1 MNEEEKEI
9 LVENLYD
16 SLPTTINLKNLLG
29 NEVFISWFL
38 PRLKLIKEIQRWP
51 HEKIYELTEIRLR
64 NFLTYLNNNSVFWS
78 TRFREYFLD
87 LHSTDIFAELFKL
100 PVINKTTLIE
110 WDDTAFISHNNAPTI
125 DYCTSGT
132 TGVPL
137 KGRIDEFDMIRNE
150 LLYVFE
156 PDVFEIQRVDELLR
170 RKFVLLIGRKSTGL
184 WSPFS
189 EYFHLDVYSAINDKK
204 TRQEI
209 YKKILGDSFICVS
222 AYSSVALE
230 LMKYAREDGV
240 ALPLIAHI
248 SGEGI
253 SSEEERFI
261 YDTTGVPITFQYNCK
276 ESGSVGE
283 KCPINIGTNLYHIY
297 RERVLLEIVDDN
309 GNQLENDKEG
319 NIILTVLDRTTMPII
334 RYLTGDRGRILS
346 RQCSCDRLSPLL
358 ELQGRKRDII
368 LLPGDDTFNV
378 LLFRALFAKE
388 IGLKNI
394 VKYQII
400 QNGLDSLQIS
410 FIPRKKISLEK
421 LKIIETILENNLKK
435 KAKINIREVAR
446 IENYQSGK
454 NKTFISLEEY
464 GKMCYV

>member
-16 SLPTTINLKNLLG
+16 LLPATINLKNLLG

-51 HEKIYELTEIRLR
+51 QEKVDKLTQIRLK
-64 NFLTYLNNNSVFWS
+64 NFLTHLNNDSVFWS
-78 TRFREYFLD
+78 ARFREYFLD
-87 LHSTDIFAELFKL
+87 IQSRDIFAELFKL
-100 PVINKTTLIE
+100 PVINKATLIE
-110 WDDTAFISHNNAPTI
+110 WGDTALILHNNAPTI

-137 KGRIDEFDMIRNE
+137 RGRIDEFDMIRNE

-156 PDVFEIQRVDELLR
+156 PDVFEIQRIGELLR

-189 EYFHLDVYSAINDKK
+189 EYFPLDVYSAISNKK

-209 YKKILGDSFICVS
+209 YNKILDNSFICLS
-222 AYSSVALE
+222 AYSSIALE

-283 KCPINIGTNLYHIY
+283 KCPINIGSSLYHIY
-297 RERVLLEIVDDN
+297 RERVLVEIVDDD
-309 GNQLENDKEG
+309 GKQLENDEEG
-319 NIILTVLDRTTMPII
+319 NIVLTVLDRTAMPII
-334 RYLTGDRGRILS
+334 RYSSGDKGKILS
-346 RQCSCDRLSPLL
+346 KLCSCGRLSPLL
-358 ELQGRKRDII
+358 ELQGRQKDVI
-368 LLPGDDTFNV
+368 LLPDDNTFNI
-378 LLFRALFAKE
+378 LLFRALFVKE

-400 QNGLDSLQIS
+400 Q
-410 FIPRKKISLEK
+410 KKKDYLEINIVLRRNIGSEKIK
-421 LKIIETILENNLKK
+421 LTETIMESVLHNKVKIDIKIIDHIG
-435 KAKINIREVAR
+435 
-446 IENYQSGK
+446 NYDSGK
-454 NKTFISLEEY
+454 NKVFVSLEEY
-464 GKMCYV
+464 GKVSCV